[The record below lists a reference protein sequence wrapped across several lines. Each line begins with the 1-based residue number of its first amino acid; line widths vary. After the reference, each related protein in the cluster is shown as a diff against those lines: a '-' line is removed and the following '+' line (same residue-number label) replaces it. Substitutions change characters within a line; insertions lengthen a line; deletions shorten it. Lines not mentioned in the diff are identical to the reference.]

1 MGAGNSWNQERHRIF
16 NLVLGVTPNY
26 YYKIFFLKIVTF
38 KKKQILKF
46 WTNQKWDDPTIFY
59 CPLSLIARLQIHQIE
74 ENSNIDFLMT
84 WFFKKTLF
92 LQNKK
97 LRVFYIKLY
106 KCLKFESE
114 SCYDY
119 VMAQLTELSPTK
131 QPQHGRTKATNAAAA
146 FLHLQVLLV
155 LRRSMKI
162 KCTQD
167 NIQWNRIWKYL

>member
-1 MGAGNSWNQERHRIF
+1 M
-16 NLVLGVTPNY
+16 
-26 YYKIFFLKIVTF
+26 
-38 KKKQILKF
+38 KF

-114 SCYDY
+114 SCNDY

-167 NIQWNRIWKYL
+167 NIQWNRIWKYP

>member
-1 MGAGNSWNQERHRIF
+1 MP
-16 NLVLGVTPNY
+16 NLAHWLMHHQLNC
-26 YYKIFFLKIVTF
+26 

-46 WTNQKWDDPTIFY
+46 WTNQKWDDPPIFY
-59 CPLSLIARLQIHQIE
+59 CPLSTIARLQIHQIE

-131 QPQHGRTKATNAAAA
+131 QPQHGSICTEEPTLPTQQLPS